1 MVSKQ
6 TKIVNATGLHARPA
20 SVFVAEAKKYESAV
34 TIKNIDKDTAPV
46 NAKSIMMIL
55 AAGLGCGTNVE
66 IACDG
71 ADEQTALDALIA
83 LLDNGFGE

>member
-6 TKIVNATGLHARPA
+6 TTIINATGLHARPA
-20 SVFVAEAKKYESAV
+20 SVFVTEAKKYV
-34 TIKNIDKDTAPV
+34 DKDTAPV

-55 AAGLGCGTNVE
+55 AAGLGTGTKIE

-71 ADEQTALDALIA
+71 PDEQEALDALVA
-83 LLDNGFGE
+83 LVDSGFGE

>member
-6 TKIVNATGLHARPA
+6 TTIVNATGLHARPA
-20 SVFVAEAKKYESAV
+20 SAFVMEAKKYQSDI
-34 TIKNIDKDTAPV
+34 TIKDVAKDGNPV

-55 AAGLGCGTNVE
+55 AAGLGTGATVE

-71 ADEQTALDALIA
+71 PDEAEALDALIA
-83 LLDNGFGE
+83 LVDNGFGE

>member
-20 SVFVAEAKKYESAV
+20 SVFVTEAKKYESTV
-34 TIKNIDKDTAPV
+34 TIKDVDKGAAPV

-55 AAGLGCGTNVE
+55 AAGMGSGTTGE

-71 ADEQTALDALIA
+71 ADEQAALDALIA
-83 LLDNGFGE
+83 LVDSGFGE